1 MAMPSFFVMSHGKRR
16 SELTTSDS
24 STTVERSIAL
34 LWELYANPEGLSA
47 SDLARRLDT
56 QRTALYRLLRPFLRT
71 QFIRRDDRKR
81 YYLGFGITALA
92 RAVAEPIESLVRDT
106 LQKLAD
112 ATDCSAMIIADTDGI
127 LVTVA
132 SASPQRPG
140 MHVAAPPG
148 FVHENNDVAL
158 RAIDAGRGGAAGN
171 DLLADA
177 ARPFS
182 NENRGSATTIAL
194 PLHVPIIG
202 SDACILL
209 ASVTP
214 FRLDDVLPLLSHAC
228 EVVAHSQDP

>member
-1 MAMPSFFVMSHGKRR
+1 MAMPAFFVMSRGKRHA
-16 SELTTSDS
+16 ELATSDS

-92 RAVAEPIESLVRDT
+92 RAVAEPIENLVRDS

-112 ATDCSAMIIADTDGI
+112 DTDCSAMIIADTDGI

-132 SASPQRPG
+132 SAGPQRPG

-158 RAIDAGRGGAAGN
+158 RAIDAGRGVAATEP
-171 DLLADA
+171 LADA
-177 ARPFS
+177 AGFS
-182 NENRGSATTIAL
+182 NAIGGLATTIAL

-214 FRLDDVLPLLSHAC
+214 FRLDDVLPLLSRAVE
-228 EVVAHSQDP
+228 EVARSQRS